1 MMFGTLII
9 MLFPTQILSLF
20 MASEKMRS
28 YGIMA
33 AGYLFCGLSTMI
45 STYMQAIERVLSS
58 IMIQIFRQ
66 MFFLIPIMWILEKAL
81 LINGIWIAF
90 PVTELLTFVV
100 AVILFLR
107 LRFQNNNKEIVGGK

>member
-1 MMFGTLII
+1 
-9 MLFPTQILSLF
+9 
-20 MASEKMRS
+20 
-28 YGIMA
+28 
-33 AGYLFCGLSTMI
+33 
-45 STYMQAIERVLSS
+45 
-58 IMIQIFRQ
+58 

-100 AVILFLR
+100 GILFMR